1 MPNSRSVTPGAAPAA
16 IPFFRSPFCNDPE
29 VTGRITRACADV
41 LRSGVYVLGPQVRA
55 FEASMSALLGARE
68 VVAVNSGSDALCLA
82 LAALGV
88 GTLGGGS
95 ADDEV
100 VLPAYTFVAC
110 AEAVLAAG
118 ARPVFVD
125 CDASGFLP
133 SLEAHQA
140 ARGVRTRAVLAVG
153 LFGDASALPALAAYC
168 REQGLWLVED
178 IAQCLG
184 ASCTAPD
191 GTARLAG
198 TWGDAAA
205 MSFYPTKTL
214 GAVGDAGAMAFADAR
229 HARQA
234 RLLRNH
240 GHEANE
246 HLCLGRNSRMD
257 ELQAALLQIALE
269 TFPLALARRRQIASR
284 YLAAWAALP
293 RLTLPQDHE
302 GHAWNYF
309 VVTLESG
316 GQRDALADALARE
329 GVATR
334 IYYSAPLH
342 HHRALAPLHDGRA
355 LPRSEHLA
363 QCSLALPLYP
373 ALNDGEIDRIIDV
386 LPGAL
391 DQAMWAAATIAGSA
405 PLR

>member
-1 MPNSRSVTPGAAPAA
+1 MTPDTAPGA
-16 IPFFRSPFCNDPE
+16 IPFFRSPFCDDLE
-29 VTGRITRACADV
+29 VTERMTRACTDV
-41 LRSGVYVLGPQVRA
+41 LRSGVYVLGPQVHA
-55 FEASMSALLGARE
+55 FEASLSAMLGARE

-88 GTLGGGS
+88 GTLGGGR

-100 VLPAYTFVAC
+100 ILPAYTFVAC

-133 SLEAHQA
+133 SLQAHRA
-140 ARGVRTRAVLAVG
+140 ARSVRTRAVLAVG
-153 LFGDASALPALAAYC
+153 LFGDASSLPALAAYC
-168 REQGLWLVED
+168 REQGLWLIED

-184 ASCTAPD
+184 ASCTVSD
-191 GTARLAG
+191 GTTRLAG

-214 GAVGDAGAMAFADAR
+214 GAAGDAGALAFADAR

-257 ELQAALLQIALE
+257 ELQAALLRIALE
-269 TFPLALARRRQIASR
+269 TFPQALARRREIASR

-293 RLTLPQDHE
+293 GLTLPHDHA

-309 VVTLESG
+309 VVTLGSG
-316 GQRDALADALARE
+316 AQRDALVDALSRE
-329 GVATR
+329 GIATR
-334 IYYSAPLH
+334 VYYPAPLH
-342 HHRALAPLHDGRA
+342 RHRALAPLHDDRA
-355 LPRSEHLA
+355 MPHSERLA
-363 QCSLALPLYP
+363 RCSLALPLYP
-373 ALNDGEIDRIIDV
+373 ALNGEDV
-386 LPGAL
+386 ERVVDIFPMAL
-391 DQAMWAAATIAGSA
+391 SQASLAAATPARLA
-405 PLR
+405 P

>member
-1 MPNSRSVTPGAAPAA
+1 MTPNTARAA
-16 IPFFRSPFCNDPE
+16 IPFFRSPLCDDPDLAA
-29 VTGRITRACADV
+29 RMTRACADV

-55 FEASMSALLGARE
+55 FEASLSAMLGARE
-68 VVAVNSGSDALCLA
+68 VVAVSSGSDALCLA

-88 GTLGGGS
+88 GTLGGGR

-100 VLPAYTFVAC
+100 MLPAYTFVAC

-118 ARPVFVD
+118 AQPVFVD

-133 SLEAHQA
+133 SLEAHRA
-140 ARGVRTRAVLAVG
+140 AHGGRTRAVLAVG
-153 LFGDASALPALAAYC
+153 LFGDASGLPALAAYC
-168 REQGLWLVED
+168 RMHGLCLVED

-184 ASCTAPD
+184 ASCAAP
-191 GTARLAG
+191 GEPARMAG

-214 GAVGDAGAMAFADAR
+214 GAAGDAGALAFADAR

-269 TFPLALARRRQIASR
+269 TFPEALARRRRIASR
-284 YLAAWAALP
+284 YLAAWAAMP
-293 RLTLPQDHE
+293 GLTLPPDHA

-309 VVTLESG
+309 VVTLDSG
-316 GQRDALADALARE
+316 AHRDALADTLAQE
-329 GVATR
+329 GIATR
-334 IYYSAPLH
+334 VYYSTPLH
-342 HHRALAPLHDGRA
+342 RHRALATLHGGA
-355 LPRSEHLA
+355 SLPRSERLA

-373 ALNDGEIDRIIDV
+373 ALNEGEINRIVDI
-386 LPGAL
+386 LPRAL
-391 DQAMWAAATIAGSA
+391 RRATVAAAMTARSES
-405 PLR
+405 

>member
-1 MPNSRSVTPGAAPAA
+1 MTPATATAA
-16 IPFFRSPFCNDPE
+16 IPFFRSPVRDDPE
-29 VTGRITRACADV
+29 MLAHMTRACADV
-41 LRSGVYVLGPQVRA
+41 LRSGVYVLGPQVHA
-55 FEASMSALLGARE
+55 FEASLSAMHDGRE

-88 GTLGGGS
+88 GTLGGGG

-100 VLPAYTFVAC
+100 ILPAYTFVAC

-125 CDASGFLP
+125 CAASGFLP
-133 SLEAHQA
+133 SLEAHHA
-140 ARGVRTRAVLAVG
+140 ARGERTRAVLAVG

-168 REQGLWLVED
+168 RQQGLWLVED
-178 IAQCLG
+178 IAQCFG
-184 ASCTAPD
+184 ASSTATD
-191 GTARLAG
+191 GTTRLAG

-214 GAVGDAGAMAFADAR
+214 GAAGDAGALAFADAR

-240 GHEANE
+240 GHEGNE

-257 ELQAALLQIALE
+257 ELQAALLHLALAA
-269 TFPLALARRRQIASR
+269 FPQALARRREIAAR
-284 YLAAWAALP
+284 YLAAWTALP
-293 RLTLPQDHE
+293 GLTLPHDHA

-309 VVTLESG
+309 VVTLG
-316 GQRDALADALARE
+316 ARAQRDALADALARE

-334 IYYSAPLH
+334 VYYPAPLQ

-373 ALNDGEIDRIIDV
+373 ALNDDDINRIIDV
-386 LPGAL
+386 LPVAL
-391 DQAMWAAATIAGSA
+391 GHATRAAATPAGAA
-405 PLR
+405 P

>member
-1 MPNSRSVTPGAAPAA
+1 M
-16 IPFFRSPFCNDPE
+16 
-29 VTGRITRACADV
+29 TRACADV

-55 FEASMSALLGARE
+55 FEASLSAMLGARE

-82 LAALGV
+82 LSALGV
-88 GTLGGGS
+88 GTLGGGR

-100 VLPAYTFVAC
+100 LLPAYTFVAC

-140 ARGVRTRAVLAVG
+140 ARSVRTRAVLAVG
-153 LFGDASALPALAAYC
+153 LFGDASSLPALAAHC

-178 IAQCLG
+178 IAQCFG
-184 ASCTAPD
+184 ASSTARD
-191 GTARLAG
+191 GTTRPAG

-214 GAVGDAGAMAFADAR
+214 GAAGDAGALAFADAR

-234 RLLRNH
+234 RRLRNH

-246 HLCLGRNSRMD
+246 HVCLGRNSRMD
-257 ELQAALLQIALE
+257 ELQAALLHVALE
-269 TFPLALARRRQIASR
+269 SFPQALARRRQIAAR

-293 RLTLPQDHE
+293 TLTLPHDHA

-309 VVTLESG
+309 VVTLGSG
-316 GQRDALADALARE
+316 AQRDALADALARE
-329 GVATR
+329 GIATR
-334 IYYSAPLH
+334 VYYPAPLH
-342 HHRALAPLHDGRA
+342 RHRALAPLHDGQA
-355 LPRSEHLA
+355 LPRSERLA
-363 QCSLALPLYP
+363 QCSLALPMYP
-373 ALNDGEIDRIIDV
+373 ALNNDDIDRIVDI
-386 LPGAL
+386 LPVAL
-391 DQAMWAAATIAGSA
+391 GHAARTAATPAA
-405 PLR
+405 